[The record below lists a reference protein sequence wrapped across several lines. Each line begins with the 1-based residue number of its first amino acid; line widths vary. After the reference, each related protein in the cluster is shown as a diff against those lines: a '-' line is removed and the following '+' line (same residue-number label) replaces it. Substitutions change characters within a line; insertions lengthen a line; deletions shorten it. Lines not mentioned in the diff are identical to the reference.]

1 MATEQDLTEYLVV
14 ADMVTIATGRMRK
27 DNEPEV
33 IRVERGT
40 TVNALPDNESV
51 QDLLAMGGLVVKK
64 TALKDM
70 QALAKQGGQY
80 RPTVVKDND
89 APEHLRL
96 RLTAAGAAHLLLNG
110 EEPEDAVA
118 DVVPS
123 HAPNPD
129 LSIPVV
135 NATV

>member
-40 TVNALPDNESV
+40 TINALPDNESIT
-51 QDLLAMGGLVVKK
+51 DLLGMGGVVVKK
-64 TALKDM
+64 TAVKDM
-70 QALAKQGGQY
+70 AALSKKGSKY
-80 RPTVVKDND
+80 RPTVVKDD
-89 APEHLRL
+89 EGPDHLRL
-96 RLTAAGAAHLLLNG
+96 RLTVAGASTMLLGG
-110 EEPEDAVA
+110 EEPEAA
-118 DVVPS
+118 IAEVVPT

-135 NATV
+135 DASV